1 MCYALKVMRYALPA
15 VARSAKEGYACCF
28 DLSGCR
34 RTGPGST

>member
-1 MCYALKVMRYALPA
+1 MRYELCVKCYALPA

-28 DLSGCR
+28 DLSGCL